1 MNKMFILDLIC
12 FLCLSLYWQN
22 ILWNCSMKISLHKKR
37 IYTKSLKT
45 ISDKFGLSVSIYPPV
60 VISNEKIR
68 SLLRITKMDKFKLLN
83 YILQKSINNNN
94 NKNSIDNKSMN
105 HIETYNILYNNVKEV
120 LVWNKLHICIF
131 YTKICL
137 PVLLKHF
144 LHKLFPE
151 Y

>member
-1 MNKMFILDLIC
+1 
-12 FLCLSLYWQN
+12 
-22 ILWNCSMKISLHKKR
+22 MKISLHKKR

-68 SLLRITKMDKFKLLN
+68 SLLRITKMNKFKLLN

-120 LVWNKLHICIF
+120 LV
-131 YTKICL
+131 
-137 PVLLKHF
+137 
-144 LHKLFPE
+144 
-151 Y
+151 